1 MELVINRCFGGFALS
16 DEVCEYL
23 GCGTY
28 DYSRPHE
35 RNDWRLV
42 EAVKKFGDRANTFF
56 SDLQVV
62 ELPDETTDYTIEE
75 YDGAEKVIYVV
86 NGKLHFA

>member
-42 EAVKKFGDRANTFF
+42 EAVKKFGDRANGPAAR
-56 SDLQVV
+56 LRIV
-62 ELPDETTDYTIEE
+62 ELPDETTDYYIQE
-75 YDGAEKVIYVV
+75 YDGAESVIYVV
-86 NGKLHFA
+86 NGKLHIE